1 MTMASDNLA
10 GRFYSD
16 ASHFASESGNFEV
29 QRTNHF
35 EIVIDLAKLQLEGE
49 GGEVYSEHLR
59 LSTKSIS
66 APKLT
71 AEPLSLKHGNDT
83 VKVAA
88 APSFD
93 NVTLTVYDTIGR
105 DQIAVLQHWFEK
117 IFSRKTKLM
126 GMVSSYKTNATLYM
140 YSPDGSICR
149 RYNLQGVWPT
159 QIGVSDFAYDN
170 SETATISVDLS
181 VDRFFEESGY

>member
-1 MTMASDNLA
+1 MTEHKYLP
-10 GRFYSD
+10 
-16 ASHFASESGNFEV
+16 
-29 QRTNHF
+29 
-35 EIVIDLAKLQLEGE
+35 LLEAITE
-49 GGEVYSEHLR
+49 G
-59 LSTKSIS
+59 
-66 APKLT
+66 
-71 AEPLSLKHGNDT
+71 LKHGNDT

-126 GMVSSYKTNATLYM
+126 GMVASYKTNATLYM

-159 QIGVSDFAYDN
+159 NISVSDFGYDG
-170 SETATISVDLS
+170 SEAATISVDLS